1 MKKLF
6 LWFAVLSAVVL
17 WGVGPV
23 CAAQGQDR
31 VYVILISVDG
41 LRPDALTTLGEKD
54 APNFYRMMKEGAYT
68 LNARTDPDA
77 TVTMPNHT
85 CMLTGR
91 GVKGKEGHNFT
102 DNKADDLSLH
112 VNKGSYISSVFDVV
126 KDHGLTTALFASK
139 LKFKVFINSYAD
151 NQDPQRPSRI
161 DHYSLT
167 DQDDAL
173 TLNYLIKQLRDKPP
187 VFSFVHFAQTD
198 DAGHSAGWDLDR
210 DSLYMMTVQQADRY
224 IGKILE
230 TIEREPFLTGN
241 TVIVLTSDHGGIDKN
256 HGDVTKQENFRIP
269 LIIWGKGVAGGKD
282 LYKMNKDIRQDPGH
296 KRVAYGKDKQPVRNV
311 DAANIVCSILGLPFV
326 PGSTV
331 GNPDVI
337 RFN

>member
-1 MKKLF
+1 MKKIF
-6 LWFAVLSAVVL
+6 LWFAVLSAGVL
-17 WGVGPV
+17 WEVGPV
-23 CAAQGQDR
+23 CASQGQDR

-41 LRPDALTTLGEKD
+41 LRPDALTTLGEKG
-54 APNFYRMMKEGAYT
+54 AANFYRLMKEGAFT

-91 GVKGKEGHNFT
+91 GVKGKQGHNFV

-112 VNKGSYISSVFDVV
+112 ANKGSYVKSIFDVA

-151 NQDPQRPSRI
+151 SGGPQNASRI
-161 DHYSLT
+161 DYYSLT
-167 DQDDAL
+167 DLDDVL
-173 TLNYLIKQLRDKPP
+173 TLNYLIKQLRDRPP

-198 DAGHSAGWDLDR
+198 DAGHSAGWDLDQ

-224 IGKILE
+224 IGKVLA
-230 TIEREPFLTGN
+230 TIESQPFLKGR
-241 TVIVLTSDHGGIDKN
+241 TVIVLTSDHGGIDK
-256 HGDVTKQENFRIP
+256 HHYDVTKQENFRIP

-282 LYKMNKDIRQDPGH
+282 LYKMNKDIRQDPGQ
-296 KRVAYGKDKQPVRNV
+296 KQIAYGKSKQPIRNG

-326 PGSTV
+326 PGSTI
-331 GNPDVI
+331 GNPDVV
-337 RFN
+337 RWD